1 MVWVW
6 RHAVNTSLYAP
17 RRLPASEGLQ
27 TQTILSWSFRAA
39 IRLSGFEGF
48 KMLDILSFGA
58 QPNGCADGQR
68 KFEDRL

>member
-27 TQTILSWSFRAA
+27 TQTILSWPFRVV
-39 IRLSGFEGF
+39 IRLSGFECF
-48 KMLDILSFGA
+48 KMLGIFSFSA
-58 QPNGCADGQR
+58 QPNGCADG
-68 KFEDRL
+68 